1 MNKNQELLANETIW
15 KLLIRYSLPA
25 IIGMLVNG
33 LYNVIDRIFIGNIPD
48 VGYLAISGL
57 GVTLPIMTVIT
68 AFGTLV
74 GVGTATNISI
84 RLGQNKKEEAEVLLG
99 TALSLAVVCGVIV
112 TTVGLTFLN
121 PILSIFGASPETLPY
136 AKEYITIIIMGSTFN
151 VMAITMTSLIR
162 SDGNPKL
169 SAIIMGVGCLIN
181 ILLDALFIFGF
192 GMGIAGASTATFIS
206 QFITSA
212 WALSYYFR
220 GKSNLNFSKS
230 NLKLQ
235 KSNVLTIFSI
245 GSAPFTLQIVMS
257 GAQVIS
263 NNSLA
268 TYGGDM
274 AVGAFATIMSV
285 IIMIGM
291 PIMGLSQG
299 AQPVIGFN
307 YGAKQYDRANLAFK
321 ICIACTTIA
330 LVLAMICLQ
339 LFAEQIVRP
348 FSGDNPE
355 LISLTA
361 DGLRKYTIVIP
372 LLGCTILGSQYIQ
385 AIGKAK
391 LAMILGLL
399 RQVLLLIPLLLIMPP
414 IFGLNGVWFAQPVA
428 DVGAFFLTM
437 IAVVKEMKSQNDMV
451 TNDHPYVL

>member
-1 MNKNQELLANETIW
+1 
-15 KLLIRYSLPA
+15 
-25 IIGMLVNG
+25 
-33 LYNVIDRIFIGNIPD
+33 
-48 VGYLAISGL
+48 
-57 GVTLPIMTVIT
+57 
-68 AFGTLV
+68 
-74 GVGTATNISI
+74 
-84 RLGQNKKEEAEVLLG
+84 
-99 TALSLAVVCGVIV
+99 
-112 TTVGLTFLN
+112 
-121 PILSIFGASPETLPY
+121 SIFGASPETLPY
-136 AKEYITIIIMGSTFN
+136 AKEYITIIIIGSTFN
-151 VMAITMTSLIR
+151 IMAVTMTSLIR

-181 ILLDALFIFGF
+181 IMLDALFIFGF

-206 QFITSA
+206 QFITSV

-235 KSNVLTIFSI
+235 KSSVLTIFSI
-245 GSAPFTLQIVMS
+245 GSAPFTLQIIMS

-291 PIMGLSQG
+291 PIIGLSQG

-321 ICIACTTIA
+321 ICITCTTIA
-330 LVLAMICLQ
+330 LVIAMICLQ

-428 DVGAFFLTM
+428 DVGAFFITM
-437 IAVVKEMKSQNDMV
+437 WAVLKEMKSQNQIEEILEV
-451 TNDHPYVL
+451 PQAETQT